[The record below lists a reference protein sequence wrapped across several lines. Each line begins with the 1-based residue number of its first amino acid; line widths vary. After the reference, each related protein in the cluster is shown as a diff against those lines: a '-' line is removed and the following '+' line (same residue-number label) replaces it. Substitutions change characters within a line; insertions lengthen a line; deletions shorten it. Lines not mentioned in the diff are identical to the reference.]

1 MSLRINDVAAA
12 RGAVWVRHGFSLFF
26 RHPLGFSLLFMLF
39 LVLALILMALPWVGA
54 VLLLAVMPLLTLGFA
69 AATRATQ
76 HGQPVH
82 AGLLFEPFKPGADAA
97 RRATLLRLCLL
108 YAALTAAT
116 LLLAQSIDGGAF
128 ERLQLLLGAQR
139 TEANQREIEAVM
151 ADPGL
156 INGMLVRL
164 GLLGLISVPFWHAP
178 MLVAWQGQGLAQS
191 LFSSALAC
199 WRNRGAFF
207 VYLLAWAGVSAALGM
222 IASIVIALIGG
233 QALAALTLPPVALLL
248 SVAFY
253 VSLYFMYA
261 ESFAATDPA
270 AVQAPTG

>member
-1 MSLRINDVAAA
+1 MSLRVNEVPAA
-12 RGAVWVRHGFSLFF
+12 RGVLWVRQSFTLFF
-26 RHPLGFSLLFMLF
+26 RHPLGFSLLFLLF
-39 LVLALILMALPWVGA
+39 MVAALILMALPWIGG

-69 AATRATQ
+69 AATRAAQ
-76 HGQPVH
+76 QGQPVH
-82 AGLLFEPFKPGADAA
+82 AGLLFEPLKPGADPA
-97 RRATLLRLCLL
+97 RRLTLLRLCLL

-116 LLLAQSIDGGAF
+116 LLLAQTIDAGAF
-128 ERLQLLLGAQR
+128 ERFQLLLGAER
-139 TEANQREIEAVM
+139 TEANQREIAAAV
-151 ADPGL
+151 ADPAL
-156 INGMLVRL
+156 FNGMLVRL
-164 GLLGLISVPFWHAP
+164 VLLGLISVPFWHAP

-207 VYLLAWAGVSAALGM
+207 MYLLAWAGVSAALGM
-222 IASIVIALIGG
+222 VASLVIALIGG

-261 ESFAATDPA
+261 ESFAATDSA
-270 AVQAPTG
+270 AVQAPAG

>member
-1 MSLRINDVAAA
+1 MTLRIAEVPAA
-12 RGAVWVRHGFSLFF
+12 RGALWVRRSFTLFF

-39 LVLALILMALPWVGA
+39 LVAALILMALPFIGA
-54 VLLLAVMPLLTLGFA
+54 LLLLALMPLLTLGFA
-69 AATRATQ
+69 AATRAAEQ
-76 HGQPVH
+76 GQPVH
-82 AGLLFEPFKPGADAA
+82 AGALFEPFKPGADVQ
-97 RRATLLRLCLL
+97 RRNALLRLCLL

-139 TEANQREIEAVM
+139 TEANQREIAVVI

-156 INGMLVRL
+156 FSGMLVRL
-164 GLLGLISVPFWHAP
+164 VLLGLISVPFWHAP
-178 MLVAWQGQGLAQS
+178 MLVAWQGQSLAQS

-199 WRNRGAFF
+199 WRNRGAFS
-207 VYLLAWAGVSAALGM
+207 VYLLAWAGVSAAIGLVV
-222 IASIVIALIGG
+222 SIVVALVGG
-233 QALAALTLPPVALLL
+233 QALAALVLPPVALLL

-261 ESFAATDPA
+261 ESFAATDSIA
-270 AVQAPTG
+270 AQAPTG